1 MLTVLLWVS
10 VAWAGVT
17 SPVLEVEVK
26 VKAKVSQDLRTIT
39 GTIEADPHPGLRW
52 VDLMSKMP
60 IPTSAES
67 STMRPV
73 PSSSAQPT
81 SA

>member
-39 GTIEADPHPGLRW
+39 GTIEADPTLASDGWISCQRCR
-52 VDLMSKMP
+52 SRRA
-60 IPTSAES
+60 IAS
-67 STMRPV
+67 SNA
-73 PSSSAQPT
+73 PSRTCPRRVSSA
-81 SA
+81 